1 MEGKHLKKR
10 ILHTLQSC
18 VLPLLFLVFWH
29 TMAVRVGNS
38 LILPDISDVLEIL
51 MHPTDKLIGVGSIL
65 YSTYVSMLRV
75 LCGYA
80 AAVILAV
87 PLGIIIGYN
96 KRNERFLLPFL
107 SIFRSIPPVAWVSLV
122 LAWFGIASLAT
133 VLGIEL
139 TDPLY
144 KITNNMRLTMIFII
158 FVGSFFPILSNTI
171 YGMQTVRKTLLDS
184 AKSMGATT
192 MQLLTKVYLP
202 HALPSIFTGLQVGLG
217 SAWMTLI
224 CAEMLPGSV
233 AGVGYMISHAYQVTR
248 VDVVIAGMISI
259 GLVGFLIDQ
268 IFVIASKYLFK
279 WQRKQR

>member
-1 MEGKHLKKR
+1 MKKR
-10 ILHTLQSC
+10 IINILQMII
-18 VLPLLFLVFWH
+18 LPILFLVFWH
-29 TMAVRVGNS
+29 TMAVRTGNS
-38 LILPDISDVLEIL
+38 LVLPDISDVLEIL
-51 MHPTDKLIGVGSIL
+51 LHPTDKLIGVGSLI

-80 AAVILAV
+80 VAVILAV

-107 SIFRSIPPVAWVSLV
+107 SVFRSIPPVAWVSLV

-133 VLGIEL
+133 VFGIPL
-139 TDPLY
+139 TAGVY
-144 KITNNMRLTMIFII
+144 KVMNNMRLTMIFVI
-158 FVGSFFPILSNTI
+158 FVGAFFPILSNTI

-184 AKSMGATT
+184 AKSMGANTW
-192 MQLLTKVYLP
+192 QLLTKVYLP
-202 HALPSIFTGLQVGLG
+202 YALPSIFTGLQVGLG

-248 VDVVIAGMISI
+248 VDVVIAGMVSI
-259 GLVGFLIDQ
+259 GFVGFLIDQ
-268 IFVIASKYLFK
+268 IFVIASRYLFK

>member
-1 MEGKHLKKR
+1 MKKR
-10 ILHTLQSC
+10 IFNILQMLI
-18 VLPLLFLVFWH
+18 LPILFLVFWH
-29 TMAVRVGNS
+29 TMAVRTGNS
-38 LILPDISDVLEIL
+38 LVLPDISDVLEIL
-51 MHPTDKLIGVGSIL
+51 LHPTDKLIGVGSLL

-75 LCGYA
+75 LCGYVV
-80 AAVILAV
+80 AVFLAV

-133 VLGIEL
+133 VFGVPL
-139 TDPLY
+139 TAGAY
-144 KITNNMRLTMIFII
+144 KIVNNMRLTMIFVI
-158 FVGSFFPILSNTI
+158 FVGAFFPILSNTI

-184 AKSMGATT
+184 AKSMGANTW
-192 MQLLTKVYLP
+192 QLRTKVYLP
-202 HALPSIFTGLQVGLG
+202 YALPAIFTGLQVGLG

-248 VDVVIAGMISI
+248 VDVVIAGMVSI
-259 GLVGFLIDQ
+259 GFVGFLIDQ
-268 IFVIASKYLFK
+268 IFVIASRHLFK

>member
-1 MEGKHLKKR
+1 MKKR
-10 ILHTLQSC
+10 IIHMLQSS
-18 VLPLLFLVFWH
+18 VLPILFLTFWH
-29 TMAVRVGNS
+29 IMAVRVGNPMV
-38 LILPDISDVLEIL
+38 LPDISDVLVIL
-51 MHPTDKLIGVGSIL
+51 LHPTDKLIGVGSII

-80 AAVILAV
+80 AAALLAV

-96 KRNERFLLPFL
+96 KRNERILHPFL
-107 SIFRSIPPVAWVSLV
+107 SMFRSIPPVAWVSLV

-133 VLGIEL
+133 VLGMEL
-139 TDPLY
+139 TAPFY
-144 KITNNMRLTMIFII
+144 MIFNNMRLTMIFII
-158 FVGSFFPILSNTI
+158 FMGSFFPILTNTI
-171 YGMQTVRKTLLDS
+171 YGMQTVRKTLLDT

-192 MQLLTKVYLP
+192 VQLLTKVYLP

-279 WQRKQR
+279 WQRKQK

>member
-1 MEGKHLKKR
+1 M
-10 ILHTLQSC
+10 
-18 VLPLLFLVFWH
+18 LF
-29 TMAVRVGNS
+29 
-38 LILPDISDVLEIL
+38 
-51 MHPTDKLIGVGSIL
+51 
-65 YSTYVSMLRV
+65 
-75 LCGYA
+75 
-80 AAVILAV
+80 
-87 PLGIIIGYN
+87 
-96 KRNERFLLPFL
+96 
-107 SIFRSIPPVAWVSLV
+107 
-122 LAWFGIASLAT
+122 
-133 VLGIEL
+133 GIEL
-139 TDPLY
+139 TAPLY
-144 KITNNMRLTMIFII
+144 KIFNNMRLTMIFII

-192 MQLLTKVYLP
+192 VQLLTKVYLP